1 METYDKIKLLPHTPG
16 VYRFIDKDGVII
28 YIGKAKDLRNRVMQY
43 FRSENNLSRKTAIMV
58 SKIFEI
64 QHTVVNT
71 EEDALL
77 LENNLI
83 KQFQPR
89 YNILLK
95 DSKTYPWICVKKEP
109 FPRVFITRNV
119 VKDGSGY
126 FGPYSSATYAH
137 NILELIN
144 GLYKLRNCKLSL
156 SNQNIASNKFKVC
169 LNYHLGKCCAPCVGK
184 ISDEMYRSQIDSII
198 EILKGN
204 SFGLIKEYEDKMRQS
219 ASDYNFEQ
227 AQLYKERRDLLQ
239 KHYSKSLIVN
249 SSSFDSDVFS
259 IIQEGQDAFGNFMR
273 IKSGSI
279 IQSLNMEMKNKID
292 EGLPS
297 VLTSFISEIY
307 SKLDGFRAEG
317 VPKDVIVPFM
327 PDYNVLGKNYYV
339 PVKGEKGAL
348 LELSRKNAAELKF
361 EKLKYEEFVNPKE
374 HSERVIENLMN
385 DLQMTELPNHIEC
398 FDNSNIQGSNP
409 VASCVV
415 FKNGLPSKGDYR
427 HFNIKTVIGPDDFA
441 SMKEVV
447 NRRYSRLLEE
457 RGALPQ
463 LIVIDGGKGQVSS
476 AYEALTELGLI
487 DKIKLIGIAKRL
499 EELIIPGDP
508 YPMFLDKNSTSLRL
522 IMQLRDEAHRF
533 GITHHR
539 NRRSKSQLSSEI
551 ESIEGIGKVSADK
564 LLSKY
569 KTLSKIKSAPYNE
582 VVKVIGKRIA
592 NVLFDYFGLEK
603 I

>member
-249 SSSFDSDVFS
+249 SSSFDSDIFS

-348 LELSRKNAAELKF
+348 LELSRKNAAALKF

-415 FKNGLPSKGDYR
+415 FKKGLPSKGDYR